1 MVRASSAQVRGDLF
15 CRSVILSLV
24 VTQSQGHLGREAWSK
39 VWVKKMDV
47 DLKNNNYLLGKMDLL
62 GNNKKLEL
70 GTDEV

>member
-1 MVRASSAQVRGDLF
+1 
-15 CRSVILSLV
+15 
-24 VTQSQGHLGREAWSK
+24 
-39 VWVKKMDV
+39 MDV